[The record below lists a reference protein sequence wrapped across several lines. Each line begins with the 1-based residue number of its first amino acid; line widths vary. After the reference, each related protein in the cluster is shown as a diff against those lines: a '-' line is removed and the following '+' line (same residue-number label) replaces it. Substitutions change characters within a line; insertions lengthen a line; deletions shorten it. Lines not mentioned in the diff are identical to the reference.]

1 MIPEVFEIWKNFD
14 LEKLEYIIIG
24 GFAVNIY
31 GYNRNTGDMN
41 VFFKDTL
48 ENRLKLNK
56 ALKASKL
63 IEFPNVETMQFIP
76 GYTDV
81 NIGFGMRLD
90 LMTSVKGLEDISF
103 DELFNNAT
111 VVEITGVKV
120 NFIDYENLIKSK
132 FAGMR
137 FHYFP
142 WNQDAQKI
150 IDKYENMSMETCE
163 ECGEPGK
170 IVTINYWNWCLCNNC
185 KERML
190 NAR

>member
-31 GYNRNTGDMN
+31 GYNRNTGDMD

-103 DELFNNAT
+103 DELLNNAT

-120 NFIDYENLIKSK
+120 NFIDYENLIRSK
-132 FAGMR
+132 FAANR
-137 FHYFP
+137 TKDILDIEEL
-142 WNQDAQKI
+142 NKVNS
-150 IDKYENMSMETCE
+150 KEN
-163 ECGEPGK
+163 K
-170 IVTINYWNWCLCNNC
+170 LD
-185 KERML
+185 
-190 NAR
+190 

>member
-103 DELFNNAT
+103 DELLNNAT

-132 FAGMR
+132 FAANR
-137 FHYFP
+137 IKDILDIEEL
-142 WNQDAQKI
+142 NKVNS
-150 IDKYENMSMETCE
+150 KEN
-163 ECGEPGK
+163 K
-170 IVTINYWNWCLCNNC
+170 LD
-185 KERML
+185 
-190 NAR
+190 

>member
-31 GYNRNTGDMN
+31 GYNRNTGDMD

-103 DELFNNAT
+103 DELLNNAT

-132 FAGMR
+132 FAANR
-137 FHYFP
+137 TKDILDIEEL
-142 WNQDAQKI
+142 NKI
-150 IDKYENMSMETCE
+150 NSKEN
-163 ECGEPGK
+163 K
-170 IVTINYWNWCLCNNC
+170 LD
-185 KERML
+185 
-190 NAR
+190 